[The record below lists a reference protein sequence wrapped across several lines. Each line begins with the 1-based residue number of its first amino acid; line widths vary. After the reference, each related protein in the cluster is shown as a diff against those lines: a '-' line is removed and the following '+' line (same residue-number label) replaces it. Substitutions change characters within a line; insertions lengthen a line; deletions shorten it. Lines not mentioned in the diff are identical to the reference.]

1 MVVIWEGGLLTLN
14 LYHTV
19 HFSVTSKGGG
29 MEIWAWESGFLW
41 VEVRFHGSREKR
53 QKVATRGR
61 EKIERKGTVGRIGK
75 AGPS

>member
-1 MVVIWEGGLLTLN
+1 
-14 LYHTV
+14 
-19 HFSVTSKGGG
+19 

-41 VEVRFHGSREKR
+41 VEVHFHGSREKR